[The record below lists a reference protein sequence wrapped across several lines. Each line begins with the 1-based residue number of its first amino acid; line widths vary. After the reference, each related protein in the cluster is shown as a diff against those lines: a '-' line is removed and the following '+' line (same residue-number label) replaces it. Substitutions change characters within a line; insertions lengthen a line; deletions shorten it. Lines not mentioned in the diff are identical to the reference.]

1 MNKKKIF
8 LSMSIFFIVF
18 ASFSAI
24 YAFTTKIDLTNLNA
38 QDSDYNS
45 NEDLYICAYE
55 KNETISNSQQND
67 LLSTAS
73 NYIPI
78 LLNSSGT
85 QLISTL
91 NDSPIEFKT
100 FYDNTIN
107 ENYYDIIE
115 NNYTISLSEDSELR
129 AFSDNTFDFDTSVS
143 TNRELAESYITQIY
157 QNLNLSDGYE
167 LAYLEIFDDSMWEAN
182 FVKKIDGIYNYYDS
196 IKVFFS
202 PNQGKIAALRVHSTT
217 YNNSEISTVS
227 TNISENDIINIM
239 KENFSDINN
248 NDITDIELVF
258 TKPNNFFTR
267 QAGTDVIFENYVVK
281 AWKVTI
287 EKNNTT
293 TFAFIDYN
301 TGNIVG
307 GDQIK

>member
-8 LSMSIFFIVF
+8 LSMSIFFIIF
-18 ASFSAI
+18 ASFSVI
-24 YAFTTKIDLTNLNA
+24 YAFSTKIDLSNLNA
-38 QDSDYNS
+38 QNSNYNS

-55 KNETISNSQQND
+55 KNETISSSQRND
-67 LLSTAS
+67 LLSIAN
-73 NYIPI
+73 NYVSI
-78 LLNSSGT
+78 LLNSSET

-91 NDSPIEFKT
+91 NDNSREFKT

-115 NNYTISLSEDSELR
+115 NNYTLSLSENFNLR
-129 AFSDNTFDFDTSVS
+129 AFSDTTFDFDTSVS
-143 TNRELAESYITQIY
+143 TDRKLAESYITQIY
-157 QNLNLSDGYE
+157 RNLDLSDGYE

-196 IKVFFS
+196 IKIFFS
-202 PNQGKIAALRVHSTT
+202 PNQEKIAALRVHSTT
-217 YNNSEISTVS
+217 YNNSEISTAS
-227 TNISENDIINIM
+227 TNISENDIITII
-239 KENFSDINN
+239 KENFSNINN

-267 QAGTDVIFENYVVK
+267 QAGTDVIFENYVIK

-287 EKNNTT
+287 EKDNTT